1 METVMPLPESGLD
14 RDEIFGTL
22 DTFRSRDVNT
32 KSGRLFAR
40 VYPAG
45 ERVESIAMAAYR
57 KFQGLNGLD
66 PISFPSL
73 LRFET
78 EIIDIVLSHL
88 NADLSRAVGSFTS
101 GGTESILCAVKA
113 ARDFARATRPEVTS
127 PEVVLPKTAHAAFH
141 KACAYF
147 DLKAVTVAVDP
158 VTFRADAAAMEA
170 AITDQTLLIV
180 ASAPAYPHGT
190 IDPIEAIGAVA
201 RSRSIPFHVDAC
213 VGGWLLPLYEA
224 LGEDIPRFDFRVP
237 GVTSISVDLHKYAL
251 CPKGASV
258 VLYADKAMRRYQ
270 FFACTEWAG
279 YSLLNPTVQST
290 KSGGPLAGAWATL
303 HAFGRDGYLDIARRT
318 LAATARLIEGIEKI
332 DDLELL
338 GEPDFCMLSV
348 KSDAVNV
355 FHVLDGMTAR
365 GWLIEAQLAFDN
377 SPENLHIS
385 LNPGN
390 LDNVD
395 PMLEDLDASV
405 EAAKALG
412 TTSDLADQVR
422 SMFAAI
428 DPTDFT
434 EAMFQR
440 LLEFAGMT
448 GVGLPDE
455 MAEINQVL
463 NALPR
468 PITKALL
475 LEFGNSLWSSEAL
488 HKK

>member
-1 METVMPLPESGLD
+1 MPLPETGID

-22 DTFRSRDVNT
+22 STFRENDINT

-40 VYPAG
+40 IYPAG
-45 ERVESIAMAAYR
+45 ERVEAIAMDAYR

-78 EIIDIVLSHL
+78 EIIDIALNNL
-88 NADLSRAVGSFTS
+88 NADMSKAAGSFTS

-113 ARDFARATRPEVTS
+113 ARDMARAKHPEITK
-127 PEVVLPKTAHAAFH
+127 PEMVLPTTAHAAFH
-141 KACAYF
+141 KACSYF
-147 DLKAVTVAVDP
+147 DLKAVTVSVDP
-158 VTFRADAAAMEA
+158 ITFRANPAAMEA
-170 AITDQTLLIV
+170 AITDQTVLIV

-190 IDPIEAIGAVA
+190 IDPIEAIGQIAL
-201 RSRSIPFHVDAC
+201 SREIPFHVDAC
-213 VGGWLLPLYEA
+213 VGGWLLPIYES
-224 LGEDIPRFDFRVP
+224 LGEDIPKFDFRVP
-237 GVTSISVDLHKYAL
+237 GVTTISTDLHKYAL

-303 HAFGRDGYLDIARRT
+303 HAFGRDGYENIARRT
-318 LAATARLIEGIEKI
+318 LAATAVLLEGIAKI
-332 DDLELL
+332 DDLQLL

-348 KSDAVNV
+348 KSDTVNV
-355 FHVLDGMTAR
+355 FHILDEMTNR

-377 SPENLHIS
+377 SPANLHIA

-390 LDNVD
+390 LDNVG
-395 PMLEDLDASV
+395 PMLEDLAASV

-412 TTSDLADQVR
+412 TESELADQV
-422 SMFAAI
+422 SAMFATI
-428 DPTDFT
+428 DPKDFT
-434 EAMFQR
+434 EEMFQR
-440 LLEFAGMT
+440 LLGFAGMT
-448 GVGLPDE
+448 GVGLPDK

-488 HKK
+488 KG